1 MDGQNLFSA
10 INSYH
15 VMWVYAMFDLP
26 VKTKEDR
33 KRATQFRQNLLKDG
47 FTRLQLSVYVRH
59 CPSRENVEV
68 HKRRIRSFL
77 PPSGHISM
85 IVVTDKQF
93 SQMEIFYAKRQ
104 KPPKP
109 APAQLTLF

>member
-1 MDGQNLFSA
+1 MDASDLFSA
-10 INSYH
+10 INRYH

-33 KRATQFRQNLLKDG
+33 KRASQFRKDLLKDG
-47 FTRLQLSVYVRH
+47 FTRLQFSVYVRH
-59 CPSRENVEV
+59 CPSRENAEV
-68 HKRRIRSFL
+68 HKRRIRAFL
-77 PPSGHISM
+77 PPSGHVSM
-85 IVVTDKQF
+85 LVVTDKQF
-93 SQMEIFYAKRQ
+93 GQMEIFYAKRP